1 MINQPTATI
10 FAGVNGAGKTTLYF
24 LAQEQ
29 GINLGYRINVDEI
42 TQSIGDHRD
51 RQTQVRASK
60 IAIKMRKVHI
70 DDKLDFNQET
80 TLCGKSI
87 LNLFNELKE
96 NNYKINLHF
105 VGLDSPQTAKER
117 VKIRV
122 AKGGHDIE
130 AHLIDK
136 RYYESMQNLLKVA
149 PLCDEVLI
157 YDNTTNYEL
166 IAKITNGA
174 LDLQKNVAWFNNL
187 ISNKTQQKPSQNYS
201 YDDEYS
207 NSSRFK
213 PQ

>member
-1 MINQPTATI
+1 MANQPTATI

-42 TQSIGDHRD
+42 AQSIGDHKD
-51 RQTQVRASK
+51 TKTQVRASK
-60 IAIKMRKVHI
+60 IAIKMRRVHLR
-70 DDKLDFNQET
+70 DGLDFNQET

-87 LNLFNELKE
+87 LNLFNELKV

-122 AKGGHDIE
+122 AKGGHDTKP
-130 AHLIDK
+130 HLIDK
-136 RYYESMQNLLKVA
+136 RYYESMQNLLKVV
-149 PLCDEVLI
+149 PLCNEILV
-157 YDNTTNYEL
+157 YDNTQNYEI

-174 LDLQKNVAWFNNL
+174 LDLQKNIAWFNDL
-187 ISNKTQQKPSQNYS
+187 ISNKTAKNI
-201 YDDEYS
+201 
-207 NSSRFK
+207 
-213 PQ
+213 